1 MHIIRGLYFI
11 FRHARQH
18 MKINTL

>member
-18 MKINTL
+18 MKNNTL